1 MKKKLTAALLCIAML
16 ISLCACGGSGEVKK
30 DGLIKDDES
39 KRVDLVWF
47 IRSSEPTGF
56 AEVMEKANEYLNE
69 KLNVTLDLRCIEPG
83 DYASKVQLAVASGE
97 QCDIIWTA
105 QWANNYEANVTKN
118 AYMAIDEY
126 LDLPELSAMKA
137 HYKDEIW
144 DACRVNGKIYGILIE
159 QVLHNQGG
167 MWFMKE
173 YCDKY
178 NFDVYSSV
186 KTTDDLEDIY
196 STVRSGEPDSL
207 VICTEGYKVGL
218 VQKTEVAGG
227 WYLNDDGSLTD
238 RNDENDFGL
247 DRCERMRRWN
257 QNGFFPADIATLGDT
272 SDLKNNGKLFSNY
285 DRYMAGSEEKTNLQ
299 YSYKV
304 CQIPTSDRVISR
316 NSVQSTMSAIGYKCQ
331 NPIRALKLVQL
342 LHEDEYLLNLLCYGI
357 EGRDYTKDPSNP
369 KRMIRDTDSY
379 YISEFLIGSQF
390 LAYLAPA
397 YSDDVWEKTKEENE
411 NAKIDPNIGF
421 AFDRKPVESELSNIS
436 AVSGEYNGLE
446 KGLYDNYEEMFAE
459 MQEKLELAG
468 SKIVKDEIERQYKD
482 WKDNK

>member
-1 MKKKLTAALLCIAML
+1 MLGGLTAEYTYEYGSTSGDTEGATEFVWE
-16 ISLCACGGSGEVKK
+16 ISDSENGAYTPIEGATAKIYCPTAEQTGKYIRVRITPVDKNEISGAEAVTAGIQVT
-30 DGLIKDDES
+30 DTAIEYFVATNGDD
-39 KRVDLVWF
+39 KN
-47 IRSSEPTGF
+47 PGT
-56 AEVMEKANEYLNE
+56 MEK
-69 KLNVTLDLRCIEPG
+69 P
-83 DYASKVQLAVASGE
+83 
-97 QCDIIWTA
+97 
-105 QWANNYEANVTKN
+105 
-118 AYMAIDEY
+118 
-126 LDLPELSAMKA
+126 
-137 HYKDEIW
+137 
-144 DACRVNGKIYGILIE
+144 
-159 QVLHNQGG
+159 
-167 MWFMKE
+167 F
-173 YCDKY
+173 
-178 NFDVYSSV
+178 
-186 KTTDDLEDIY
+186 
-196 STVRSGEPDSL
+196 
-207 VICTEGYKVGL
+207 
-218 VQKTEVAGG
+218 
-227 WYLNDDGSLTD
+227 
-238 RNDENDFGL
+238 
-247 DRCERMRRWN
+247 
-257 QNGFFPADIATLGDT
+257 ATLGDT

-285 DRYMAGSEEKTNLQ
+285 DRYMAGSEEKSNLQ

-316 NSVQSTMSAIGYKCQ
+316 NSVQSTMSAIGYKYR

-421 AFDRKPVESELSNIS
+421 AFDRKPVERELSNIS

-468 SKIVKDEIERQYKD
+468 SKIVKDEIERQHKD
-482 WKDNK
+482 WKDKK

>member
-69 KLNVTLDLRCIEPG
+69 KLNAT
-83 DYASKVQLAVASGE
+83 
-97 QCDIIWTA
+97 
-105 QWANNYEANVTKN
+105 
-118 AYMAIDEY
+118 

-144 DACRVNGKIYGILIE
+144 DACRVNGKIYVIPIE

-272 SDLKNNGKLFSNY
+272 SDLKNNGKPFSNY
-285 DRYMAGSEEKTNLQ
+285 DRYMAGSEEKTKLQ

-304 CQIPTSDRVISR
+304 CQIPTSDRFISR
-316 NSVQSTMSAIGYKCQ
+316 NSVQSTM
-331 NPIRALKLVQL
+331 
-342 LHEDEYLLNLLCYGI
+342 
-357 EGRDYTKDPSNP
+357 
-369 KRMIRDTDSY
+369 
-379 YISEFLIGSQF
+379 
-390 LAYLAPA
+390 
-397 YSDDVWEKTKEENE
+397 
-411 NAKIDPNIGF
+411 
-421 AFDRKPVESELSNIS
+421 
-436 AVSGEYNGLE
+436 
-446 KGLYDNYEEMFAE
+446 
-459 MQEKLELAG
+459 
-468 SKIVKDEIERQYKD
+468 
-482 WKDNK
+482 